1 MARISELF
9 DDLGADGKP
18 ARLGLMGGTFDPVHD
33 GHLACAEQTREA
45 FGLDA
50 VLFIPAGNPS
60 FKRDKQ
66 VTPAQHRLA
75 MCRAAVAENP
85 YFDVSS
91 IEIDRPGITY
101 TIDTLRALR
110 EHYPQNVEF
119 YFICGDDAIATVH
132 QWRESAALGQL
143 AKFIGVG
150 RPGFELS
157 EAQRGAI
164 RASAPSIDI
173 SFLTIEALHI
183 SSSALRARVEAGKSI
198 RYLTPRPVV
207 DYIAQ
212 QGLYGKKSD

>member
-1 MARISELF
+1 MAAISERF
-9 DDLGADGKP
+9 DTLGADGAP
-18 ARLGLMGGTFDPVHD
+18 ARLGIMGGTFDPIHD

-45 FGLDA
+45 YQLDA
-50 VLFIPAGNPS
+50 VLFIPAGTPS

-66 VTPAQHRLA
+66 VTPAHYRLA
-75 MCRAAVAENP
+75 MCQAAVEANP
-85 YFDVSS
+85 HFDVSS

-132 QWRESAALGQL
+132 QWRESAALGSL
-143 AKFIGVG
+143 AKFVGVG

-157 EAQRGAI
+157 HAQHSAI
-164 RASAPSIDI
+164 RASAPTIDI

-198 RYLTPRPVV
+198 RYLTPQAVV
-207 DYIAQ
+207 DYI
-212 QGLYGKKSD
+212 GVHNLYAR